1 MKLERLGWK
10 PFFQRQLAVSDRDLI
25 PARVRRLDLDRY
37 HLLGETGAMIGI
49 LPGRTRAQASS
60 RADLPTVGDWVLV
73 SRGSPALIERTLTRF
88 SKFSRKEAGD
98 RAEEQVLAAN
108 IDTVFIVSGLDGNF
122 SPARIERYVLLSW
135 QSGARPVV
143 VLNKADLCQDLD
155 EKLATVTNI
164 SPETPVHA
172 ISALEDTTLTTLR
185 EYCGPGQTVA
195 LLGSSGVGKSTIIN
209 VLLGYEHFE
218 TGEVRQG
225 DARGRHTT
233 TFRELCP
240 IPDGGLIIDTPG
252 MRELQ
257 LWADE
262 SALASAFD
270 DVESLAASCRFR
282 DCEHASEPGCAVTGA
297 IESGRLDPARLE
309 NYRKLKEEI
318 ARLARST
325 TQRNR
330 RRKPFRDRQGPARD

>member
-1 MKLERLGWK
+1 MNLERLGWQ
-10 PFFQRQLAVSDRDLI
+10 PFFQRQLAMSDEDLI

-37 HLLGETGAMIGI
+37 HLLGESGPMIGI
-49 LPGRTRAQASS
+49 LPGRTRSQASS

-73 SRGSPALIERTLTRF
+73 SSGSPMLIERTLTRL

-108 IDTVFIVSGLDGNF
+108 IDTLFIVSGLDENF
-122 SPARIERYVLLSW
+122 SPARIARYVLLSW
-135 QSGARPVV
+135 HSGARPVV
-143 VLNKADLCQDLD
+143 VLNKADLCHDLA
-155 EKLATVTNI
+155 EKLAAVRDV
-164 SPETPVHA
+164 SPDTPIHVV
-172 ISALEDTTLTTLR
+172 SAMEDTALTALR
-185 EYCGPGQTVA
+185 DYCGPGQTVA

-218 TGEVRQG
+218 TSEVRQG

-262 SALASAFD
+262 SALATAFD
-270 DVESLAASCRFR
+270 DVESLADSCRFR
-282 DCEHASEPGCAVTGA
+282 DCQHASEPGCAVTAA
-297 IESGRLDPARLE
+297 IQSGRLDPARLK

-318 ARLARST
+318 AGLARST
-325 TQRNR
+325 TKRNR
-330 RRKPFRDRQGPARD
+330 RRKPSRGR